1 MLSLHICFFFSVA
14 ENSFVNTQ
22 LAFPRLIGL
31 LQFFL
36 LTDYRLSTELIL
48 HNVEL
53 NIAFV
58 PRRGYIGN
66 MDESEGT

>member
-1 MLSLHICFFFSVA
+1 MGTSERSEPA
-14 ENSFVNTQ
+14 SERSEP
-22 LAFPRLIGL
+22 ASERLEPAS
-31 LQFFL
+31 Q
-36 LTDYRLSTELIL
+36 RLEL